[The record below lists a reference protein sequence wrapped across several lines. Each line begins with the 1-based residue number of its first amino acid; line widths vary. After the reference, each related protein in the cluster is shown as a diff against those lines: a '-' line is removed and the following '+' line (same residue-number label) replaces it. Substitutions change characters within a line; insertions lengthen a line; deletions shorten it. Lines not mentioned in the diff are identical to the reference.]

1 MGTLD
6 GQVVLIFGASSGI
19 GRAAAVAFAEA
30 GAAVALAARRGSTL
44 AELAGELGTAGHTAL
59 ALPTDVGHRDQVDRA
74 VAATVERFGR
84 IDVLV
89 NAAGLNTQHR
99 RMSDLVQAEWDRILA
114 TNLTGAFN
122 TTHAVLPRMREQ
134 GGGLIVQFSSVSG
147 RWGDLSGAAYQASKH
162 GIVGLCL
169 LWGGARHHE
178 QGFQVHGAS
187 AALAVLA
194 ALTTLTLILPNVATS
209 VPGPAF
215 STSQL
220 VFAGIVSLV
229 LYGSFV
235 FIQTVRHRDYFLA
248 VESNDED
255 AHAPPPSNTATVVS
269 AGLLLAALVAVVG
282 LAKFLTPTL
291 EIAVARVDVPK
302 AVVGIVI
309 AALVLLPEGLA
320 AVRAA
325 RANRLQTSLNLA
337 LGSALA
343 SIGLTIPAVAV
354 VSVALSQPLELGL
367 GEKDQVLL
375 ALTLL
380 VGVITLGTG
389 RTTVLQGI
397 VHLVIFAVFLFFA
410 VVP

>member
-1 MGTLD
+1 LAWVILLMTPFVRGGLVDAAAGVALITTVFAAVYHAEVVAHRTGEPFGTL
-6 GQVVLIFGASSGI
+6 VLAVAVTIIEVALIVSVMVAAPAEKAGLARDTVF
-19 GRAAAVAFAEA
+19 AAV
-30 GAAVALAARRGSTL
+30 
-44 AELAGELGTAGHTAL
+44 
-59 ALPTDVGHRDQVDRA
+59 
-74 VAATVERFGR
+74 
-84 IDVLV
+84 
-89 NAAGLNTQHR
+89 
-99 RMSDLVQAEWDRILA
+99 M
-114 TNLTGAFN
+114 
-122 TTHAVLPRMREQ
+122 
-134 GGGLIVQFSSVSG
+134 IVCN
-147 RWGDLSGAAYQASKH
+147 

-194 ALTTLTLILPNVATS
+194 ALTTLTLILPNVTTT
-209 VPGPAF
+209 VPGPLF

-220 VFAGIVSLV
+220 VFEGIISLV

-235 FIQTVRHRDYFLA
+235 FIQTVRHRDYFLP
-248 VESNDED
+248 VGISDE
-255 AHAPPPSNTATVVS
+255 AHAPLPSNRTAIVS
-269 AGLLLAALVAVVG
+269 AVLLLAALVAVVG
-282 LAKFLTPTL
+282 LAKSLTPTL
-291 EIAVARVDVPK
+291 EIGLARLDVPK

-320 AVRAA
+320 ALRAA
-325 RANRLQTSLNLA
+325 RVNRLQTSLNLA

-343 SIGLTIPAVAV
+343 TIGLTIPAVAV
-354 VSVALSQPLELGL
+354 VSIALHQPIELGL
-367 GEKDQVLL
+367 GAKDQVLL

-389 RTTVLQGI
+389 RTTVHQGV

>member
-1 MGTLD
+1 MTPFVRGGLVDAAAGVGLITTVFAAVYHAEVVAHRTGEPFGTL
-6 GQVVLIFGASSGI
+6 VLAVAVTIIEVALIVSVMVAAPAEKAGLARDTVF
-19 GRAAAVAFAEA
+19 AAV
-30 GAAVALAARRGSTL
+30 
-44 AELAGELGTAGHTAL
+44 
-59 ALPTDVGHRDQVDRA
+59 
-74 VAATVERFGR
+74 
-84 IDVLV
+84 
-89 NAAGLNTQHR
+89 
-99 RMSDLVQAEWDRILA
+99 M
-114 TNLTGAFN
+114 
-122 TTHAVLPRMREQ
+122 
-134 GGGLIVQFSSVSG
+134 IVCN
-147 RWGDLSGAAYQASKH
+147 

-194 ALTTLTLILPNVATS
+194 ALTTLTLILPNVTTT
-209 VPGPAF
+209 VPGPLF

-220 VFAGIVSLV
+220 VFEGIISLV

-235 FIQTVRHRDYFLA
+235 FIQTVRHRDYFLP
-248 VESNDED
+248 VGISDE
-255 AHAPPPSNTATVVS
+255 AHAPLPSNKTAIVS
-269 AGLLLAALVAVVG
+269 AVLLLAALVAVVG
-282 LAKFLTPTL
+282 LAKSLTPTL
-291 EIAVARVDVPK
+291 EIGLARLDVPK

-320 AVRAA
+320 ALRAA
-325 RANRLQTSLNLA
+325 RVNRLQTSLNLA

-343 SIGLTIPAVAV
+343 TIGLTIPAVAV
-354 VSVALSQPLELGL
+354 VSIALHQPIELGL
-367 GEKDQVLL
+367 GAKDQVLL

-389 RTTVLQGI
+389 RTTIHQGV